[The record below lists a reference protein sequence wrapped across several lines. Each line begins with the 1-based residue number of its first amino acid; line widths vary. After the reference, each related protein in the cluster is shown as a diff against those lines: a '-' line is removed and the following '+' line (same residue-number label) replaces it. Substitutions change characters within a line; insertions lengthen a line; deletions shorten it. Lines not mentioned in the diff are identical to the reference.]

1 MESIKN
7 PWIIYTITDCTVS
20 SWQSTFTLRIK
31 AMSLYNHVANK
42 DDLLDGIVDVVAGQ
56 IAVPS
61 VGADWKAAMRQR
73 AISAHEV
80 LVRHS

>member
-1 MESIKN
+1 
-7 PWIIYTITDCTVS
+7 
-20 SWQSTFTLRIK
+20 
-31 AMSLYNHVANK
+31 MSLYNHVANK